1 MHACGAVSLYLEH
14 ARPRLCALWDAD
26 ADVVFLLWLA
36 AGGGVS
42 PSTTACLTIYLVV
55 TWLGL
60 HGAPDATIGDPMP
73 PAPRPNFADKPG

>member
-55 TWLGL
+55 TWLGSRAR
-60 HGAPDATIGDPMP
+60 GS
-73 PAPRPNFADKPG
+73 